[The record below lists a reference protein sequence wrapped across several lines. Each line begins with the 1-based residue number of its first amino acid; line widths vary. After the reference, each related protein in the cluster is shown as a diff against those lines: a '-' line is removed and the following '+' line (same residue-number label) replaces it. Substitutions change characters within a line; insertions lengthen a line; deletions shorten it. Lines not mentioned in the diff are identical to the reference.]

1 MASVKLPPNLNLQSE
16 SAASEFKFWLQ
27 LFEDY
32 MVAVGK
38 NAAEDKVKLSLLR
51 NMMGPEAARILQT
64 LPIKDENAEKYT
76 NVIDAIKLF
85 VSPQINNSFERFK
98 FNERKQRYG
107 EPFEMFLTNCRELI
121 KTCEYNV
128 TSDSEPLENQILRD
142 KIVHGVYDKAIQE
155 NLLRIENLT
164 LEKAIHYCRTSE
176 QSKKQ
181 VQQMNTSTAVEVDV
195 LKKTINNTFSCMR
208 CQKQHGPRQ
217 CPAFGKRCSKCGIL
231 NHFAVSCRK
240 IPQHA
245 KKVKEVKFDEK
256 PDDTS
261 SSEELFCGMTK
272 FKDTCSNDWL
282 CGAELGKKSF

>member
-1 MASVKLPPNLNLQSE
+1 MIATSSMDLALMTQYDPAPT
-16 SAASEFKFWLQ
+16 FRR
-27 LFEDY
+27 LFGGG
-32 MVAVGK
+32 GK

-85 VSPQINNSFERFK
+85 VSLHINNSFERFK
-98 FNERKQRYG
+98 FNERKQRYS

-121 KTCEYNV
+121 KTCEYNI
-128 TSDSEPLENQILRD
+128 TSDSKHLENQMLRD
-142 KIVHGVYDKAIQE
+142 KIAHGVYDKAIQE

-181 VQQMNTSTAVEVDV
+181 VQEMNTSTAVEVDV

-240 IPQHA
+240 IPQHV

-256 PDDTS
+256 PDNTS

-272 FKDTCSNDWL
+272 FKDTCSNDWY
-282 CGAELGKKSF
+282 EI